1 MSSSRWYSSSTYH
14 SWWKGKD
21 TIWIYRRFQI
31 EAINLIPQ
39 KIADIQNRSFAKDIY
54 IFLTTERSSNLVD
67 YHVQAIEKKFNNFDY
82 AEADLIVLNADDDE
96 HIQYNGQL
104 ENGNE
109 EDIVSKSTVVSLW
122 ECYLNQCF

>member
-1 MSSSRWYSSSTYH
+1 M
-14 SWWKGKD
+14 
-21 TIWIYRRFQI
+21 
-31 EAINLIPQ
+31 
-39 KIADIQNRSFAKDIY
+39 
-54 IFLTTERSSNLVD
+54 TTERSSNLVD

-96 HIQYNGQL
+96 HILYNGQL